1 MILAAI
7 LRNFKCYKGIHVV
20 PFCDDDVFDMNIIIG
35 DNGVG
40 KSAIL
45 EGLDT
50 FFNDAP
56 WIVNNDIKGK
66 KTEVSVGAVM
76 LVLKS
81 FVDSILDTREQQI
94 MSEISDLFWT
104 VDETNPVLR
113 QYAVFFDI
121 RKKISNHRDNY
132 YLFIAGREYEQKD
145 ILFLSFTKLVNG
157 ALTLEPK
164 PSAQTLSKL
173 VDKVLSLYS
182 YIYIPVETSIS
193 DFVKLQNQSM
203 QTLTDSNVKTAITT
217 RLKEKFINRT
227 RSNGTKEKRS
237 LLDYVNDAL
246 EGYVKNVERD
256 IQQINA
262 GYSYKPGPRQMS
274 KLTANHI
281 TDAIISA
288 YYSRR
293 SLKKDGK
300 DIQNLSSGEK
310 RIILIDIISAFIKK
324 DNPDRELIIG
334 VDEPE
339 NSLHISKCYDQFK
352 KIESIALNYSHQL
365 FVTTHWYGSLPCL
378 SEGCLIHI
386 SKDNK
391 LQTISISNYYENRGA
406 LPNDIQLKGY
416 FDLTSSLLYAYRNSG
431 KHWLLVE
438 GNEDKKYLNYYLQDK
453 SINIIPLGGCGNVK
467 KVYEYLFIPMS
478 ADGFNK
484 VTHKILCLIDTDKK
498 GISISVNSGDD
509 KSPLMIRRLQE
520 QSEGDITLLRIDNP
534 DRNPTEIEEVL
545 EPKLFYESLS
555 EAIDKYGE
563 QGDKDAFAAFDFDD
577 TSINSRIK
585 GDNSIL
591 KQNTLTRNPKNDKQR
606 IITFV
611 DSHKNDIATIYVSKP
626 HTGIELTW
634 LHKLKELLVAQ

>member
-1 MILAAI
+1 MVLAAI

-56 WIVNNDIKGK
+56 WIVNNDLKGK
-66 KTEVSVGAVM
+66 KTEVSVGVVM
-76 LVLKS
+76 LVLKN
-81 FVDSILDTREQQI
+81 FVDGVLDAREQQI

-113 QYAVFFDI
+113 QYAAFFDI
-121 RKKISNHRDNY
+121 RKKILNHRDKY

-157 ALTLEPK
+157 AITIDPK
-164 PSAQTLSKL
+164 PSAQTFSKL

-193 DFVKLQNQSM
+193 EFVKLQNQSM
-203 QTLTDSNVKTAITT
+203 QTLTDSNVKTSITN

-227 RSNGTKEKRS
+227 RSNGRKEKRS

-256 IQQINA
+256 IQQINP

-352 KIESIALNYSHQL
+352 KIENIALNYSHQL

-378 SEGCLIHI
+378 SEGSLIHI
-386 SKDNK
+386 GKDNQ
-391 LQTISISNYYENRGA
+391 LQTLSISNYYENRGT

-438 GNEDKKYLNYYLQDK
+438 GNEDKKYINYYLQDK
-453 SINIIPLGGCGNVK
+453 SVNIIPLGGCGNVK

-484 VTHKILCLIDTDKK
+484 VTHKILCLIDTDQK

-509 KSPLMIRRLQE
+509 KSPLLIRRLQE
-520 QSEGDITLLRIDNP
+520 LSDGDITLLRNENP
-534 DRNPTEIEEVL
+534 DRNPTEIEDVL

-555 EAIDKYGE
+555 EAIDKFGE
-563 QGDKDAFAAFDFDD
+563 QEDKEAFAAFDFDD
-577 TSINSRIK
+577 SSVNSRIK

-591 KQNTLTRNPKNDKQR
+591 KQNTLSRNAKDDKLR
-606 IITFV
+606 IMSFV
-611 DSHKNDIATIYVSKP
+611 DSHKDKIATIYVSKP
-626 HTGIELTW
+626 HTGTKLPWIL
-634 LHKLKELLVAQ
+634 KLKELLAAK

>member
-1 MILAAI
+1 MVLAAI

-56 WIVNNDIKGK
+56 WIVNNDLKGK
-66 KTEVSVGAVM
+66 KTEVSVGVVM
-76 LVLKS
+76 LVLKN
-81 FVDSILDTREQQI
+81 FVDGVLDAREQQI

-113 QYAVFFDI
+113 QYAAFFDI
-121 RKKISNHRDNY
+121 RKKILNHRDKY

-157 ALTLEPK
+157 AITIDPK
-164 PSAQTLSKL
+164 PSAQTFSKL

-193 DFVKLQNQSM
+193 EFVKLQNQSM
-203 QTLTDSNVKTAITT
+203 QTLTDSNVKTSITN

-227 RSNGTKEKRS
+227 RSNGRKEKRS

-256 IQQINA
+256 IQQINP

-352 KIESIALNYSHQL
+352 KIENIALNYSHQL

-378 SEGCLIHI
+378 SEGSLIHI
-386 SKDNK
+386 GKDNQ
-391 LQTISISNYYENRGA
+391 LQTLSISNYYENRGT

-438 GNEDKKYLNYYLQDK
+438 GNEDKKYINYYLQDK
-453 SINIIPLGGCGNVK
+453 SVNIIPLGGCGNVK

-484 VTHKILCLIDTDKK
+484 VTHKILCLIDTDQK

-509 KSPLMIRRLQE
+509 KSPLLIRRLQE
-520 QSEGDITLLRIDNP
+520 LSDGDITLLRNENP
-534 DRNPTEIEEVL
+534 DRNPTEIEDVL

-555 EAIDKYGE
+555 EAIDKFGE
-563 QGDKDAFAAFDFDD
+563 QEDKEAFAAFDFDD
-577 TSINSRIK
+577 SSVNSRIK

-591 KQNTLTRNPKNDKQR
+591 KQNTLSRNAKDDKLR
-606 IITFV
+606 IMSFV
-611 DSHKNDIATIYVSKP
+611 DSHKDKIATIYVSKP
-626 HTGIELTW
+626 HTRTKLPWIL
-634 LHKLKELLVAQ
+634 KLKELLAAK

>member
-484 VTHKILCLIDTDKK
+484 VTHKILCIIDTDKK

>member
-1 MILAAI
+1 MVLAAI

-56 WIVNNDIKGK
+56 WIVNNDLKGK
-66 KTEVSVGAVM
+66 KTEVSVGVVM
-76 LVLKS
+76 LVLKN
-81 FVDSILDTREQQI
+81 FVDGFLDAREQQI

-113 QYAVFFDI
+113 QYAAFFDI
-121 RKKISNHRDNY
+121 RKKILNHRDKY

-157 ALTLEPK
+157 AITIDPK

-193 DFVKLQNQSM
+193 EFVKLQNQSM
-203 QTLTDSNVKTAITT
+203 QTLTDSNVKTSITN

-227 RSNGTKEKRS
+227 RSNGRKEKRS

-256 IQQINA
+256 IQQINP

-352 KIESIALNYSHQL
+352 KIENIALNYSHQL

-378 SEGCLIHI
+378 SEGSLIHI
-386 SKDNK
+386 GKDNQ
-391 LQTISISNYYENRGA
+391 LQTLSISNYYENRGT

-438 GNEDKKYLNYYLQDK
+438 GNEDKKYINYYLQDK
-453 SINIIPLGGCGNVK
+453 SVNIIPLGGCGNVK

-484 VTHKILCLIDTDKK
+484 VTYKILCLIDTDQK

-509 KSPLMIRRLQE
+509 KSPLLIRRLQE
-520 QSEGDITLLRIDNP
+520 LSDGDITLLRNENP
-534 DRNPTEIEEVL
+534 DRNPTEIEDVL

-555 EAIDKYGE
+555 EAIDKFGE
-563 QGDKDAFAAFDFDD
+563 QEDKEAFAAFDFDD
-577 TSINSRIK
+577 SSVNSRIK

-591 KQNTLTRNPKNDKQR
+591 KQNTLSRNAKDDKLR
-606 IITFV
+606 IMSFV
-611 DSHKNDIATIYVSKP
+611 DSHKDKIATIYVSKP
-626 HTGIELTW
+626 HTETKLTW
-634 LHKLKELLVAQ
+634 IHKLKELLATK

>member
-66 KTEVSVGAVM
+66 KTDVSVGAVM
-76 LVLKS
+76 LVLKN
-81 FVDSILDTREQQI
+81 FVDSILDSREQQI

-121 RKKISNHRDNY
+121 RKKVLSYRDNY

-145 ILFLSFTKLVNG
+145 ILFLSFTKLVNSSI
-157 ALTLEPK
+157 TLDPK
-164 PSAQTLSKL
+164 PSVHTLSKI
-173 VDKVLSLYS
+173 VDKILSLYS

-203 QTLTDSNVKTAITT
+203 QTLTDSNVKTSITN

-227 RSNGTKEKRS
+227 RANGTKEKRS

-246 EGYVKNVERD
+246 EGYVKNVEKD

-281 TDAIISA
+281 TDAIVSA

-334 VDEPE
+334 IDEPE

-352 KIESIALNYSHQL
+352 KIEDIALNYSHQL

-378 SEGCLIHI
+378 TEGCLIHI
-386 SKDNK
+386 GKENT
-391 LQTISISNYYENRGA
+391 LQTVSISNYYEKRGA

-438 GNEDKKYLNYYLQDK
+438 GNEDKKYINYYLQDK
-453 SINIIPLGGCGNVK
+453 NVNIIPLGGCGNVK

-484 VTHKILCLIDTDKK
+484 FSHKIFCLIDTDKR
-498 GISISVNSGDD
+498 GISMNVTSGDD
-509 KSPLMIRRLQE
+509 KSPLLIRRLQE
-520 QSEGDITLLRIDNP
+520 QPDGDITLLRVENP

-545 EPKLFYESLS
+545 EPKQFYESLS
-555 EAIDKYGE
+555 DAIDKYG
-563 QGDKDAFAAFDFDD
+563 DKEDKEAFSAFDFDD
-577 TSINSRIK
+577 TSVNSRIK
-585 GDNSIL
+585 DDDSIL
-591 KQNTLTRNPKNDKQR
+591 KQNTTSRNAKDDKRR
-606 IITFV
+606 IKSFV
-611 DSHKNDIATIYVSKP
+611 DGHKDEIASIYVAKP
-626 HTGIELTW
+626 YTGVELPW
-634 LHKLKELLVAQ
+634 IHKLKDLLATP